1 MMTLGPLVALDRVV
15 GIEPGRRATGVRN
28 VTHTLAIFDSHFPRR
43 PVLPG
48 VLVLGSMVELARLLL
63 TEQPGTAWS
72 LTRADRIRY
81 RHFIEP
87 GDQMEIEV
95 EVKELEERRATLKAV
110 VKVDGKVVT
119 TAGTLV
125 MSQTAGQGN
134 TAPAGTGALLA
145 ASAGA
150 GRSS

>member
-15 GIEPGRRATGVRN
+15 GIEPGHRATGVRN
-28 VTHTLAIFDSHFPRR
+28 VPHTLAIFDSHFPRR

-48 VLVLGSMVELARLLL
+48 VLVLGSMVELARALLA
-63 TEQPGTAWS
+63 EPGATQATAPRTIGKAWH

-95 EVKELEERRATLKAV
+95 ELTHLDERQATLKAV

-119 TAGTLV
+119 SAGTLV
-125 MSQTAGQGN
+125 MAAGE
-134 TAPAGTGALLA
+134 
-145 ASAGA
+145 
-150 GRSS
+150 SS